1 MNIEISK
8 QNLLSQFTELNKLY
22 PELSCQ
28 WDEEKLCL
36 KIAGNLHFK
45 AVYNNCPEI
54 EDTYTIR
61 INVPWDFS
69 PSTPPLVYELCQRI
83 PLSYHHYLGGNLC
96 LGVASAI
103 RLKLLENCSL
113 VNFVDNLLVPYLYAY
128 SYYELHNKMPWGS
141 AEHSD
146 DEKYLFYKRFFKD
159 IKDEYI
165 LDFLLVLYKPDIYR
179 MHRPCLCGSK
189 KKMRYCH
196 GNMLLKFT
204 NIKYPSVML
213 RRDIFDV
220 HTSLDNRDIKPSGML
235 HLSIF
240 NKILL
245 KCYKDLKKD
254 YELLLATEKK

>member
-113 VNFVDNLLVPYLYAY
+113 IQEHNCIGCFPAALIIKSRAQQQTAGRKTAMRSIIACNCIDNGSRFKISAAIQPPVESGHLKSNKKDHHSRRGLLKMVGHRRNLLGYLQKVDIERYRAII
-128 SYYELHNKMPWGS
+128 
-141 AEHSD
+141 
-146 DEKYLFYKRFFKD
+146 EKL
-159 IKDEYI
+159 
-165 LDFLLVLYKPDIYR
+165 
-179 MHRPCLCGSK
+179 
-189 KKMRYCH
+189 
-196 GNMLLKFT
+196 N
-204 NIKYPSVML
+204 L
-213 RRDIFDV
+213 R
-220 HTSLDNRDIKPSGML
+220 K
-235 HLSIF
+235 
-240 NKILL
+240 
-245 KCYKDLKKD
+245 
-254 YELLLATEKK
+254 

>member
-54 EDTYTIR
+54 EDTYTIK

-220 HTSLDNRDIKPSGML
+220 YTSLDNRDIKPSGML
-235 HLSIF
+235 RLSIF